1 MSLPGGDKCGDERP
15 DEDGDQGLVVDLPE
29 LAYRGEQH
37 GEHDDE
43 HAGTRRHRTHQLS
56 PGER

>member
-1 MSLPGGDKCGDERP
+1 MSLPGGDNRGDERP
-15 DEDGDQGLVVDLPE
+15 YEHGDQGLVVDLPE